1 MSTKLG
7 LIITLCL
14 IIQPGLGLHG
24 KSLGQETRR
33 NLAAYDKAGPYS
45 IDNEPPWEKRERI
58 IGEIRGFLW
67 EHWKERRLGLVKA
80 IFHSIEGDQTSSSF
94 FVEPDAKGRW
104 RIMVE
109 SESTISA
116 LLPKGRKPRRE
127 ITREDY
133 DQIDRVEPNGNETN
147 LIPISSGDVRD
158 PQSYR
163 LRLRNSS
170 TNSVRIF

>member
-1 MSTKLG
+1 MSNKLV

-14 IIQPGLGLHG
+14 TIPSGLNMQGE
-24 KSLGQETRR
+24 SFGQQARR
-33 NLAAYDKAGPYS
+33 NVAVYDKAGPYS
-45 IDNEPPWEKRERI
+45 IDNEPPFEKRERMA
-58 IGEIRGFLW
+58 GEIRWFLW

-80 IFHSIEGDQTSSSF
+80 IFYSIEGDQTSSSF

-133 DQIDRVEPNGNETN
+133 DQIDRVEPNDNETN
-147 LIPISSGDVRD
+147 LIPISSGNVRD